1 MKKVNAFEIV
11 DHGVDNEQYFP
22 GCGVA
27 CTDFIGIATGI
38 GDSAHEAMED
48 ALEQLAQMDWD
59 VEGIK
64 NDLSEDIEVPEA
76 PEDEPNECHYYVSV
90 RVM

>member
-11 DHGVDNEQYFP
+11 DHGVDHEQYFP

-27 CTDFIGIATGI
+27 CTEFISVATGI

-48 ALEQLAQMDWD
+48 ALEQLAMMDWD
-59 VEGIK
+59 VDGIK
-64 NDLSEDIEVPEA
+64 NDLSEESQIEEVPE
-76 PEDEPNECHYYVSV
+76 DEISEHHYYVSV
-90 RVM
+90 RVK